1 MKSFIAILR
10 KYSVA
15 MVMNFIG
22 LILGFTAFMV
32 LMVQVGYERG
42 FDRNHPT
49 SGRIYRVDKIGIGT
63 DDVFRNILPRGY
75 ADDIIN
81 CSPHIEAGSITCP
94 FVGDIIFNV
103 AKEDG
108 RMPEAFKSKINVV

>member
-81 CSPHIEAGSITCP
+81 DDPAWIFFNKTFLGNEFVAGKYTCSASYY
-94 FVGDIIFNV
+94 
-103 AKEDG
+103 
-108 RMPEAFKSKINVV
+108 